1 MFKNDYIKIS
11 GVYYEEYWS
20 KIYFDKNDN
29 MVYFEDV
36 YGYWDNPEY
45 DENSTGYIND
55 KRNV

>member
-29 MVYFEDV
+29 MVYFEDA

-55 KRNV
+55 K